1 MRPLIIGV
9 GGGHSGAGKT
19 PVACLILRSFAGW
32 GAIKYTKTRLY
43 ASIIDDPEVLSE
55 EGKDTRK
62 FIDAGAA
69 KVLWVKS
76 PYSELGEVLPV
87 ALGGGLLLFGRV
99 GGRAQGIVVE
109 GNSAIETATPDIVIF
124 VCGAD
129 ERMKNSAQKILQMAD
144 VVIARSHKP
153 PATPQR
159 AILFEENKGAEL
171 VRYLSGL
178 IANYSKNI
186 D

>member
-1 MRPLIIGV
+1 VRPLIIGV

-76 PYSELGEVLPV
+76 PNSELGEVLPV
-87 ALGGGLLLFGRV
+87 ALGMLSHL
-99 GGRAQGIVVE
+99 QGIVVE

-153 PATPQR
+153 PGTPQR
-159 AILFEENKGAEL
+159 AILFEEKKGTEL

-178 IANYSKNI
+178 IANYSKHI
-186 D
+186 G

>member
-76 PYSELGEVLPV
+76 PYSELGEVMPV
-87 ALGGGLLLFGRV
+87 ALGMLSHL
-99 GGRAQGIVVE
+99 QGIVVE

-129 ERMKNSAQKILQMAD
+129 ERMKNSAQTILQMAD

-159 AILFEENKGAEL
+159 AILFEENKGTEL

-178 IANYSKNI
+178 IANYSKHI
-186 D
+186 G

>member
-87 ALGGGLLLFGRV
+87 ALGMLSHL
-99 GGRAQGIVVE
+99 QGIVVE

-159 AILFEENKGAEL
+159 AILFEENKGTEL

-178 IANYSKNI
+178 IANYSKNS